1 MLDNIKFAWSLMKG
15 NRRMYCGA
23 IISVIIASVLSLISP
38 LVLRVTVDSII
49 GNEPLDVPAW
59 AEKIILSLGGRTV
72 LSRNLWICGI
82 AYVTLT
88 LAGGVFEF
96 TRGRLSSMASERI
109 AEDIRNRLYRKFQ
122 QLPYEYHVNAKTG
135 DLVQRST
142 SDVDTVRRFLSYQLI
157 EVCKSVF
164 LVTSVVVMMLSM
176 DARMTLVSTSLLPA
190 IFLFAVVFFSRIR
203 NIFGECDE
211 AEGRMS
217 TVLQENLTGVR
228 VVKAFGRQALEF
240 NKFNEKSTE
249 YASLSYKISKTFAWY
264 WSISDFLCL
273 LAIGLV
279 TVYGTYMAS
288 TGQISLGTFM
298 VFVSYIGM
306 LLWPVRQMGRILTD
320 MGRMIV
326 GIGRIN
332 EVLLEDEEDMI
343 EHGARPE
350 IKGNIV
356 FDNVT
361 FGYDDGNPVLKNIS
375 FNVPAG
381 RTVAILGTTG
391 SGKSSLVHL
400 LQGLYSYQEGSI
412 KIDGVELK
420 DIDRKWL
427 RKNVGL
433 VLQEPFLF
441 SRTLRENIA
450 IARPGAREEDIM
462 SAASTVGLDDV
473 ASEFESGYDTLVGER
488 GVTLSGGQKQRVAI
502 ARSIIREC
510 PILIFDDSLS
520 AVDTQTD
527 ANIRRELKERL
538 GYATVFIISHRVTT
552 LSQADLILVLKG
564 GRLVQSGTH
573 GQLMQQ
579 EGLYKDIW
587 EIQTSNDI
595 NGETDIEVNN
605 ETNIDISGEKSGG
618 IR

>member
-1 MLDNIKFAWSLMKG
+1 
-15 NRRMYCGA
+15 
-23 IISVIIASVLSLISP
+23 
-38 LVLRVTVDSII
+38 
-49 GNEPLDVPAW
+49 
-59 AEKIILSLGGRTV
+59 
-72 LSRNLWICGI
+72 
-82 AYVTLT
+82 
-88 LAGGVFEF
+88 
-96 TRGRLSSMASERI
+96 
-109 AEDIRNRLYRKFQ
+109 
-122 QLPYEYHVNAKTG
+122 
-135 DLVQRST
+135 
-142 SDVDTVRRFLSYQLI
+142 
-157 EVCKSVF
+157 
-164 LVTSVVVMMLSM
+164 
-176 DARMTLVSTSLLPA
+176 
-190 IFLFAVVFFSRIR
+190 
-203 NIFGECDE
+203 
-211 AEGRMS
+211 
-217 TVLQENLTGVR
+217 
-228 VVKAFGRQALEF
+228 
-240 NKFNEKSTE
+240 
-249 YASLSYKISKTFAWY
+249 
-264 WSISDFLCL
+264 
-273 LAIGLV
+273 
-279 TVYGTYMAS
+279 
-288 TGQISLGTFM
+288 M

-326 GIGRIN
+326 AIGRIN
-332 EVLLEDEEDMI
+332 EVLLEDEENMI
-343 EHGARPE
+343 KHGARPE

-375 FNVPAG
+375 FSVPAG
-381 RTVAILGTTG
+381 RTVAILGATG

-412 KIDGVELK
+412 KIEGVELK

-527 ANIRRELKERL
+527 ANIRRELKEARICH
-538 GYATVFIISHRVTT
+538 GIHNIPQGNDTVPSRPYPGTERRKV
-552 LSQADLILVLKG
+552 SP
-564 GRLVQSGTH
+564 SGTH
-573 GQLMQQ
+573 DQLVQQ

-587 EIQTSNDI
+587 EIQTNIDI
-595 NGETDIEVNN
+595 NGETNFEVNNDINIEVND
-605 ETNIDISGEKSGG
+605 ETNIDINGEKSGG
-618 IR
+618 VR